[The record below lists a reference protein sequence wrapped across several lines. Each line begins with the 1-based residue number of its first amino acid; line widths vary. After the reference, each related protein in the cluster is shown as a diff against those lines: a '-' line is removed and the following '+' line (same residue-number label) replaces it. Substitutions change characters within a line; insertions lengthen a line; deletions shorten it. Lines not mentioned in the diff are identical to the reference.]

1 MIRIGVLELGLT
13 CGLLLLVFV
22 IPLMVAR
29 FYARVDKRLKNI
41 EKKIDK
47 TKQL

>member
-1 MIRIGVLELGLT
+1 MFRIGVLESTLT
-13 CGLLLLVFV
+13 CGLLLLLLV
-22 IPLMVAR
+22 IPLMLTR

-47 TKQL
+47 KK